1 MYDRF
6 DLEEEIM
13 NIWQTE
19 DDLDAVV
26 HRMMINPDPIPN
38 KEIANLLISV
48 SKIHD
53 LRCQK
58 LFDIFEKMVH
68 DNVLSVK
75 GLPLIIG
82 VYLWMMMRSMIIQN
96 QRMKMPCKV
105 IFGPQIYK
113 KYVGV
118 FCDQNIS

>member
-1 MYDRF
+1 MTQPYNRF

-38 KEIANLLISV
+38 KEIANLLIAV
-48 SKIHD
+48 SKLHD

-58 LFDIFEKMVH
+58 LFDVFEKMVQ
-68 DNVLSVK
+68 DKCFINKNWNKYNLEVID
-75 GLPLIIG
+75 IIEG
-82 VYLWMMMRSMIIQN
+82 VVGTRQDL
-96 QRMKMPCKV
+96 V
-105 IFGPQIYK
+105 ILK
-113 KYVGV
+113 K
-118 FCDQNIS
+118 N

>member
-1 MYDRF
+1 MTIPYNRF

-26 HRMMINPDPIPN
+26 HRLMINPDPIPN

-58 LFDIFEKMVH
+58 LFDIFEKMVQDKCFINKDISLDYRGVPLDEDAMQGKFWPSE
-68 DNVLSVK
+68 DNK
-75 GLPLIIG
+75 E
-82 VYLWMMMRSMIIQN
+82 YWMDMEGH
-96 QRMKMPCKV
+96 
-105 IFGPQIYK
+105 GPGPDEEK
-113 KYVGV
+113 
-118 FCDQNIS
+118 

>member
-1 MYDRF
+1 MTKPYNRF

-19 DDLDAVV
+19 DDLDAVI
-26 HRMMINPDPIPN
+26 HRIMINPDPIPN

-68 DNVLSVK
+68 DNCFISK
-75 GLPLIIG
+75 GTSLDYRGVPLDDDE
-82 VYLWMMMRSMIIQN
+82 
-96 QRMKMPCKV
+96 
-105 IFGPQIYK
+105 
-113 KYVGV
+113 KYDYPKSEDKDAMQGN
-118 FCDQNIS
+118 FWPADI

>member
-1 MYDRF
+1 MKKYYDRF

-13 NIWQTE
+13 KVWQTE

-26 HRMMINPDPIPN
+26 HRMMEDPDPLPN

-58 LFDIFEKMVH
+58 LFDIFEKMVI
-68 DNVLSVK
+68 DNCF
-75 GLPLIIG
+75 
-82 VYLWMMMRSMIIQN
+82 VYKQN
-96 QRMKMPCKV
+96 
-105 IFGPQIYK
+105 
-113 KYVGV
+113 
-118 FCDQNIS
+118 

>member
-1 MYDRF
+1 MTKHYDRF

-38 KEIANLLISV
+38 KEIANLLIAV
-48 SKIHD
+48 SKLHD

-58 LFDIFEKMVH
+58 LFDVFEKMVQ
-68 DNVLSVK
+68 DKCFINK
-75 GLPLIIG
+75 
-82 VYLWMMMRSMIIQN
+82 
-96 QRMKMPCKV
+96 
-105 IFGPQIYK
+105 
-113 KYVGV
+113 
-118 FCDQNIS
+118 NISLDYRGVPLDEDNRQATLWGDEEQIAEKTDAKHLMDIEEF

>member
-1 MYDRF
+1 MTQPYNRF

-38 KEIANLLISV
+38 KEIANLLIAV
-48 SKIHD
+48 SKLHD

-58 LFDIFEKMVH
+58 LFDVFEKMVQ
-68 DNVLSVK
+68 DKCFINK
-75 GLPLIIG
+75 
-82 VYLWMMMRSMIIQN
+82 
-96 QRMKMPCKV
+96 
-105 IFGPQIYK
+105 
-113 KYVGV
+113 
-118 FCDQNIS
+118 NISLDYRGVPLEDEDAMQGKFWGDEEQIAEKTDAKHLMDIEEY

>member
-1 MYDRF
+1 MTKHYDRF

-26 HRMMINPDPIPN
+26 HRIMEDPDPIPN
-38 KEIANLLISV
+38 KEIANLIISV

-58 LFDIFEKMVH
+58 LYDVFEKMVH
-68 DNVLSVK
+68 DNCFISK
-75 GLPLIIG
+75 GTSLDYKGVPLEDDE
-82 VYLWMMMRSMIIQN
+82 
-96 QRMKMPCKV
+96 
-105 IFGPQIYK
+105 
-113 KYVGV
+113 KYDYPKSEDKDAMQGN
-118 FCDQNIS
+118 FWPADI